1 MLAND
6 FTRYTH
12 FQMCMSA
19 SPSADIIVG
28 YSVANVTALESDGM
42 ATLTV
47 VVTTPIETSFFL
59 LVNTLD
65 GAATGLPWR
74 LEFDYVPIHSVTN
87 RSLTPVYIMLT
98 HAHTNSHSVHL

>member
-1 MLAND
+1 M
-6 FTRYTH
+6 
-12 FQMCMSA
+12 
-19 SPSADIIVG
+19 G
-28 YSVANVTALESDGM
+28 YIQTAVNVSESDGM

-74 LEFDYVPIHSVTN
+74 LEFNYVPIHSSQIV
-87 RSLTPVYIMLT
+87 
-98 HAHTNSHSVHL
+98 A

>member
-1 MLAND
+1 MLVND

-12 FQMCMSA
+12 FQMCMCA

-74 LEFDYVPIHSVTN
+74 LEFDYVPIHSSQIV
-87 RSLTPVYIMLT
+87 
-98 HAHTNSHSVHL
+98 A